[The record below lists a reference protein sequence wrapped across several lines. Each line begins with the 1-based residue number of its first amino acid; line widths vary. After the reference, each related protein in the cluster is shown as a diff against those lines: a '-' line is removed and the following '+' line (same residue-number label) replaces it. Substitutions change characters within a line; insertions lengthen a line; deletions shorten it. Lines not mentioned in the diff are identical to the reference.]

1 MQVHAQDHY
10 CSYSG
15 PSYCWNCNVKADDYL
30 LNLSRAGTCNVAF
43 SSVVRIFLLVVLI
56 SFVMWNVKQAH
67 GRDGFGMPCRES
79 IETRA
84 VERIPYLEGGP
95 TGGHHQRQIVQP
107 P

>member
-1 MQVHAQDHY
+1 MEVGQPPRKDVGVTRGLYAKQ
-10 CSYSG
+10 SVQSG
-15 PSYCWNCNVKADDYL
+15 HD
-30 LNLSRAGTCNVAF
+30 NVAF

-56 SFVMWNVKQAH
+56 SFVMWNVEQAH

-79 IETRA
+79 TETRA